1 VHSLVDNH
9 ARLAHSEL
17 HRDERAATVTA
28 FVERGLAFH
37 ACIASLVTADA
48 GLEKSAGS
56 TPPPHVDPRH

>member
-9 ARLAHSEL
+9 ARLACSEL
-17 HRDERAATVTA
+17 HRDERAVTA

-37 ACIASLVTADA
+37 ACMASLVTADA
-48 GLEKSAGS
+48 GLEQSAGS